1 MSQDLLNFLFIGATF
16 GLYIF
21 IAVTSRASST
31 KEYYTAGGGV
41 SPFANGMAT
50 AADWMSAATFISM
63 AGTVA
68 ISGYDASRFLMG
80 WTGGFVLLTVLMV
93 PYLRK
98 FNKPTVPDFIG
109 DRYYSRTARGV
120 AVVCAIFIC
129 MTYIMGQ
136 MRGVGVV
143 FSQLFGIEIQSGVL
157 VGASIVFIYAGLGG
171 MKGITYTQVAQ
182 YCVMAFSY
190 TIPAIFIAIAL
201 TNNFIPQ
208 LGLIGD
214 FTAEGAKVPF
224 LEKLNNINTELG
236 FSEFT
241 AGKLD
246 TVNMFCITA
255 ALMCGT
261 AGLPHV
267 IVRFFTVKN
276 VASVRKSA
284 CWTLAF
290 IAVIYLTAPT
300 IGSFARV
307 NLITTLHESSYEKA
321 PYWFKDFEETG
332 QMAWVDKNGD
342 GKIQYFGPGK
352 SELNSNSV
360 FIGKG
365 PLYPADDA
373 PESQRFGSLGQRL
386 IANKAD
392 MTNPNELWFGNDI
405 MVMANPH
412 MAGLPKWVI
421 ALLMAGCIAAA
432 LSTAAGLL
440 LVLSTSI
447 SHDLMKKIVKPT
459 LSDKEEVNYARA
471 ASFVAL
477 AVAAYFGINPPSAF
491 IAKTVAFAF
500 GLAASSFFPTL
511 LIGIFFKRIN
521 KQGAI
526 WGMLAGIVFTIS
538 YIVYFQ
544 FLGGTADQYLWG
556 ITPEGIGFIGMLIN
570 FLVAFTVSYLT
581 PAPPAEIQRMVES
594 IHLPGPTR
602 ALTGEEAEERQAG
615 VGGEGI

>member
-1 MSQDLLNFLFIGATF
+1 MSQDTLNFIFIGLSFT
-16 GLYIF
+16 LYIG
-21 IAVTSRASST
+21 IAVRSRAAST
-31 KEYYTAGGGV
+31 QEYYTAGGGV

-98 FNKPTVPDFIG
+98 FGKATVPDFIG
-109 DRYYSRTARGV
+109 DRYYSKLARGV
-120 AVVCAIFIC
+120 AVICAIFIC

-143 FSQLFGIEIQSGVL
+143 FSQLFGISIPFGV
-157 VGASIVFIYAGLGG
+157 VIGAAIVFAYAGLGG

-182 YCVMAFSY
+182 YCVMAFAY
-190 TIPAIFIAIAL
+190 TIPAIYIAMAL
-201 TNNFIPQ
+201 TGNVIPQ
-208 LGLIGD
+208 LGLIGEY
-214 FTAEGAKVPF
+214 TAGGPVVPF

-236 FSEFT
+236 FQEYTS
-241 AGKLD
+241 GKMS
-246 TVNMFCITA
+246 TTNMFCITA

-276 VASVRKSA
+276 VRSVRRSA
-284 CWTLAF
+284 AWTLSF

-300 IGSFARV
+300 IGAFSRV
-307 NLITTLHESSYEKA
+307 NLIEKLNGTAYAEA
-321 PYWFKDFEETG
+321 PAWFYDFESTG

-342 GKIQYFGPGK
+342 GFIQYFGPGK
-352 SELNSNSV
+352 SEASTFSV
-360 FIGKG
+360 FQGKK
-365 PLYPADDA
+365 PVYPTYDASEDQRVGKHGERLLASKADD
-373 PESQRFGSLGQRL
+373 S
-386 IANKAD
+386 
-392 MTNPNELWFGNDI
+392 NPNELWFGNDI
-405 MVMANPH
+405 MVMANPY
-412 MAGLPKWVI
+412 MAGLPMWVI

-447 SHDLMKKIVKPT
+447 SHDLMKKIVKPD
-459 LSDKEEVNYARA
+459 LSDREEVNYARI

-511 LIGIFFKRIN
+511 LIGIFSKKMN

-526 WGMLAGIVFTIS
+526 AGMLAGISFTIG
-538 YIVYFQ
+538 YIIYFQ
-544 FLGGTADQYLWG
+544 FLGGHTDQLFFG
-556 ITPEGIGFIGMLIN
+556 ITPEGIGFVGMIIN
-570 FLVAFTVSYLT
+570 FLVAFSVKAFTGD
-581 PAPPAEIQRMVES
+581 APQHVQEMVEE
-594 IHLPGPTR
+594 IHIPSG
-602 ALTGEEAEERQAG
+602 AAEAKAQDFE
-615 VGGEGI
+615 I

>member
-1 MSQDLLNFLFIGATF
+1 MNQDTLNFIFIGLSFAI
-16 GLYIF
+16 YIT
-21 IAVTSRASST
+21 IAVRSRAAST
-31 KEYYTAGGGV
+31 KEYYTAGGHV
-41 SPFANGMAT
+41 SSFANGMAT

-63 AGTVA
+63 AGAIA

-98 FNKPTVPDFIG
+98 FNKATVPDFIG
-109 DRYYSRTARGV
+109 DRYYSKLARGV
-120 AVVCAIFIC
+120 AVGCAIFIC

-143 FSQLFGIEIQSGVL
+143 FSQLFGLSITSGVITG
-157 VGASIVFIYAGLGG
+157 GAIVFFYAGLGG

-182 YCVMAFSY
+182 YCVMSFSY
-190 TIPAIFIAIAL
+190 TIPAVFIAIAL
-201 TNNFIPQ
+201 TNNFVPQ
-208 LGLIGD
+208 LGLVGN
-214 FTAEGAKVPF
+214 FTAGGESVPF

-241 AGKLD
+241 IGKMD
-246 TVNMFCITA
+246 TINMFCITA

-276 VASVRKSA
+276 VKAVRKSA
-284 CWTLAF
+284 CWTLLF

-300 IGSFARV
+300 IGAFARV
-307 NLITTLHESSYEKA
+307 NLITELHNTPYSEA
-321 PYWFKDFEETG
+321 PYWVKEFEETG
-332 QMAWVDKNGD
+332 QMVWVDKNGD
-342 GKIQYFGPGK
+342 GKIQYYGPAK
-352 SELNSNSV
+352 SEAGTNAV
-360 FIGKG
+360 FQGKA
-365 PLYPADDA
+365 PTYPTDQAT
-373 PESQRFGSLGQRL
+373 EEQLTGRYGERL
-386 IANKAD
+386 LANKAD
-392 MTNPNELWFGNDI
+392 DSNPNELWFGNDI

-421 ALLMAGCIAAA
+421 AFLMAGCIAAA

-447 SHDLMKKIVKPT
+447 SHDLMKKIINPNLT
-459 LSDKEEVNYARA
+459 DKEEVNYARF

-477 AVAAYFGINPPSAF
+477 AVAVYFGINPPSAF

-511 LIGIFFKRIN
+511 LMGIFSKRMN
-521 KQGAI
+521 RAGAI
-526 WGMLAGIVFTIS
+526 AGMLSGILFTFT
-538 YIVYFQ
+538 YITYFQ
-544 FLGGTADQYLWG
+544 FLGGTPDQYLMG
-556 ITPEGIGFIGMLIN
+556 ITPEGIGFVGMLIN
-570 FLVAFTVSYLT
+570 FAVAFAVSSFT
-581 PAPPAEIQRMVES
+581 EKPPAHVVEMIES
-594 IHLPGPTR
+594 IHIPTG
-602 ALTGEEAEERQAG
+602 AGQAKNH
-615 VGGEGI
+615 ESEI

>member
-1 MSQDLLNFLFIGATF
+1 MTQDTWNFLFIGLSFA
-16 GLYIF
+16 LYIG
-21 IAVTSRASST
+21 IAVRSRAAST
-31 KEYYTAGGGV
+31 KEYYVAGGGV

-68 ISGYDASRFLMG
+68 IVGYDASRFLMG

-93 PYLRK
+93 PFLRK
-98 FNKPTVPDFIG
+98 FGKATVPDFIG
-109 DRYYSRTARGV
+109 DRYYSKTARGV
-120 AVVCAIFIC
+120 AVICAIFIC

-143 FSQLFGIEIQSGVL
+143 FSQLFGIGIPAGVL
-157 VGASIVFIYAGLGG
+157 IGAAIVFVYAGLGG

-182 YCVMAFSY
+182 YCVMAFAY
-190 TIPAIFIAIAL
+190 TIPAVFIAIAL

-208 LGLIGD
+208 LGLIGNY
-214 FTAEGAKVPF
+214 TAGGESVPF
-224 LEKLNNINTELG
+224 LDKLNSINQEIG
-236 FSEFT
+236 FEKYT
-241 AGKLD
+241 DGKLA
-246 TVNMFCITA
+246 TVDIFCITV

-267 IVRFFTVKN
+267 IVRFFTVRN
-276 VASVRKSA
+276 VKAVRSSA

-300 IGSFARV
+300 IGAFSRV
-307 NLITTLHESSYEKA
+307 NLIEKLNNTNYKDA
-321 PYWFKDFEETG
+321 PQWFKAFEATG
-332 QMAWVDKNGD
+332 QMAWVDKNAD
-342 GKIQYFGPGK
+342 GVIQYFGPAKSEKGTFSPFQGK
-352 SELNSNSV
+352 S
-360 FIGKG
+360 
-365 PLYPADDA
+365 PAYPEPNA
-373 PESQRFGSLGQRL
+373 PEEQRVGAHGERL
-386 IANKAD
+386 LISKAD

-412 MAGLPKWVI
+412 MAGLPEWVI
-421 ALLMAGCIAAA
+421 GLLMAGCIAAA

-447 SHDLMKKIVKPT
+447 SHDLMKKIVKPD
-459 LSDKEEVNYARA
+459 LSDKEEVSYARIA
-471 ASFVAL
+471 AFAAL
-477 AVAAYFGINPPSAF
+477 GVAAYFGINPPSAF

-511 LIGIFFKRIN
+511 LLGIFFKRVN

-526 WGMLAGIVFTIS
+526 AGMVAGIAFTAG

-544 FLGGTADQYLWG
+544 FLDGTKEQYLWG
-556 ITPEGIGFIGMLIN
+556 ISPEGIGAVGMLIN
-570 FLVAFTVSYLT
+570 FAVTFAVSAVT
-581 PAPPAEIQRMVES
+581 PAPPKQVQDMVES
-594 IHLPGPTR
+594 IRMPDDPGADGADSPPP
-602 ALTGEEAEERQAG
+602 A
-615 VGGEGI
+615 IH

>member
-1 MSQDLLNFLFIGATF
+1 MDQETLNFIFIGLSFA
-16 GLYIF
+16 LYIF
-21 IAVTSRASST
+21 IALRSRAGST

-98 FNKPTVPDFIG
+98 FNKATVPDFIG
-109 DRYYSRTARGV
+109 DRYYSKLARGV

-143 FSQLFGIEIQSGVL
+143 FSQLFGIGIPAGVL
-157 VGASIVFIYAGLGG
+157 AGSAIVFVYAGLGG

-182 YCVMAFSY
+182 YCVMAFAY
-190 TIPAIFIAIAL
+190 TIPAIFIAMAL
-201 TNNFIPQ
+201 TGNVIPQ
-208 LGLIGD
+208 LGLIGNY
-214 FTAEGAKVPF
+214 TAGEEAVPF
-224 LEKLNNINTELG
+224 LQKLNAINAELG
-236 FSEFT
+236 FAEYTS
-241 AGKLD
+241 GKLS
-246 TVNMFCITA
+246 TMNMFCITA

-267 IVRFFTVKN
+267 IVRFFTVKD
-276 VASVRKSA
+276 VQSVRKSA
-284 CWTLAF
+284 CWTLSF
-290 IAVIYLTAPT
+290 IAVVYLTAPT
-300 IGSFARV
+300 IGAFSRV
-307 NLITTLHESSYEKA
+307 NLIEKLHDTAYAEVPS
-321 PYWFKDFEETG
+321 WFKQFEATG
-332 QMAWVDKNGD
+332 QMAWVDKNND
-342 GKIQYFGPGK
+342 GRIQYFGPAQSTTGTF
-352 SELNSNSV
+352 SV

-365 PLYPADDA
+365 PIYPDQDTLEA
-373 PESQRFGSLGQRL
+373 QRIGIHGQRL
-386 IANKAD
+386 VANKAD
-392 MTNPNELWFGNDI
+392 RSNPNELYFGNDI
-405 MVMANPH
+405 MVMANPY
-412 MAGLPKWVI
+412 MAGLPMWVI

-447 SHDLMKKIVKPT
+447 SHDLMKKIIKPDLT
-459 LSDKEEVNYARA
+459 DKEEVTYARI

-477 AVAAYFGINPPSAF
+477 AAAAYFGINPPSAF

-511 LIGIFFKRIN
+511 LMGIFTTRIN
-521 KQGAI
+521 RAGGIA
-526 WGMLAGIVFTIS
+526 GMVMGITFTSS

-544 FLGGTADQYLWG
+544 FLGGSADQYLFG
-556 ITPEGIGFIGMLIN
+556 ITPEGIGFVGMLIN
-570 FLVAFTVSYLT
+570 FATAFCVSAFTAKI
-581 PAPPAEIQRMVES
+581 PAAVAAMVDEIHVPS
-594 IHLPGPTR
+594 G
-602 ALTGEEAEERQAG
+602 AG
-615 VGGEGI
+615 NAQDQEH